1 MPPCDPQIQP
11 AVQLKPSEEN
21 VPQQTKND
29 KKVIYS
35 DILPN
40 EPGTWKNHF
49 SSLYFSGSFALTC
62 LEVLMFAALFV
73 AFSFEPTK
81 NMFMG
86 AIAWSRPSHSADS
99 SYLPLILFS
108 MSMFRRAYNSYL
120 EACFFALPSERT
132 QTWDEHKLKASRKDL
147 CGREKD
153 QLARLQW
160 HDAGSMLSTTFLEV
174 IAYMYIDG
182 FYMGN
187 CELWTGFSGLAERL
201 VRMTVNHLI
210 MSFGMYWM
218 HRASH
223 NIPFLWRIHGIH
235 HWAKHPLSRNT
246 YEDHW
251 FDNFSNAV
259 VGQTVAQILVPL
271 DLPTMIFSR
280 FFRIGESLEKH
291 SGLSSKVNVFHS
303 FTFAIFPFAQ
313 MPHHHDWHH
322 EGSTNCN
329 FTFSSIGG
337 VWDWAF
343 NTRQCGRAANTALK
357 HGQVTSVD
365 VQMINDTSGKK
376 KGMAGSRGGWEKILP
391 VASVVALA
399 VAKLAANGLTVFG
412 GDPVDAVLELF

>member
-1 MPPCDPQIQP
+1 MPPCDPQTQP

-147 CGREKD
+147 CGREK
-153 QLARLQW
+153 
-160 HDAGSMLSTTFLEV
+160 
-174 IAYMYIDG
+174 
-182 FYMGN
+182 
-187 CELWTGFSGLAERL
+187 
-201 VRMTVNHLI
+201 VR
-210 MSFGMYWM
+210 
-218 HRASH
+218 RC
-223 NIPFLWRIHGIH
+223 R
-235 HWAKHPLSRNT
+235 
-246 YEDHW
+246 
-251 FDNFSNAV
+251 
-259 VGQTVAQILVPL
+259 
-271 DLPTMIFSR
+271 
-280 FFRIGESLEKH
+280 
-291 SGLSSKVNVFHS
+291 
-303 FTFAIFPFAQ
+303 
-313 MPHHHDWHH
+313 
-322 EGSTNCN
+322 
-329 FTFSSIGG
+329 
-337 VWDWAF
+337 
-343 NTRQCGRAANTALK
+343 
-357 HGQVTSVD
+357 
-365 VQMINDTSGKK
+365 
-376 KGMAGSRGGWEKILP
+376 
-391 VASVVALA
+391 
-399 VAKLAANGLTVFG
+399 
-412 GDPVDAVLELF
+412 